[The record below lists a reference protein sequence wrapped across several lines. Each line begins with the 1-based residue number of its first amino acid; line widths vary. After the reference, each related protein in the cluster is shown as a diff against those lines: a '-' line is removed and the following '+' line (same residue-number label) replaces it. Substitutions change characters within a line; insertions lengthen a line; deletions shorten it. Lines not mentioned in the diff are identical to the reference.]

1 MTCSVWDGGEQPVHS
16 CSVLSDGP
24 ELLNEF
30 CRVGNYSEV
39 VFNTGG
45 GGGVGGVS
53 CLTSCHV
60 GDEIVRGSVKDRVK
74 SCRYVSDNPVNVFTL
89 RPGYILSFL
98 KTSILHMQYWY
109 ETGVLWWY
117 TLLLWNDAMVL
128 LVCFVSSHK
137 TRPNMKL
144 YLILYICMVFQM
156 VFILINLENMFETD
170 LSTVAPQP
178 IYLFIIK

>member
-39 VFNTGG
+39 VFNNMGG
-45 GGGVGGVS
+45 RGGVS

-74 SCRYVSDNPVNVFTL
+74 SCRYVSDNPVNIFTL

-98 KTSILHMQYWY
+98 KTSILHMQY
-109 ETGVLWWY
+109 
-117 TLLLWNDAMVL
+117 
-128 LVCFVSSHK
+128 
-137 TRPNMKL
+137 
-144 YLILYICMVFQM
+144 
-156 VFILINLENMFETD
+156 
-170 LSTVAPQP
+170 
-178 IYLFIIK
+178 

>member
-39 VFNTGG
+39 VFNNMG
-45 GGGVGGVS
+45 GGGVA

-74 SCRYVSDNPVNVFTL
+74 SCRYVSDNPVNIFTL

-98 KTSILHMQYWY
+98 KTSILHMQY
-109 ETGVLWWY
+109 
-117 TLLLWNDAMVL
+117 
-128 LVCFVSSHK
+128 
-137 TRPNMKL
+137 
-144 YLILYICMVFQM
+144 
-156 VFILINLENMFETD
+156 
-170 LSTVAPQP
+170 
-178 IYLFIIK
+178 